1 MAEFPTTVS
10 NLKNDYDED
19 DEIASG
25 IPNAQA
31 VEINA
36 IATKVGADSSAV
48 TTTHDYKLSGVT
60 GTDKAVSKTGTETL
74 TNKTLTSPIITAPT
88 LKGTLDGWILANETW
103 TYASATTITV
113 PSGAAS
119 KYSVGDKIKLTQT
132 TVKYFYITGVADE
145 LLTITGGTSY
155 TLVDAAITLNY
166 YSKVTSPVG
175 FPQWFAYTSTLSG
188 WSGTPTQG
196 CSFTINGNTAIVH
209 ISIAGTS
216 DNATTTFTLPT
227 ASESSVGQAG
237 MTAVADNGAAQSYP
251 GRVDITAGSNVATA
265 TKTLTSAA
273 FTAGNAKNI
282 YGKIIYQI
290 NI

>member
-1 MAEFPTTVS
+1 M
-10 NLKNDYDED
+10 
-19 DEIASG
+19 
-25 IPNAQA
+25 
-31 VEINA
+31 
-36 IATKVGADSSAV
+36 
-48 TTTHDYKLSGVT
+48 
-60 GTDKAVSKTGTETL
+60 